1 MLQQVMLHSREFPD
15 VHRLQTLVTRYES
28 IKCANMAKQMCGTV
42 IAGAGFV
49 VLTSTADERR

>member
-15 VHRLQTLVTRYES
+15 VHRLQTLVTRDES

-42 IAGAGFV
+42 VAGAGFV
-49 VLTSTADERR
+49 VLPQLIERR